1 MARETV
7 LILDKE
13 ENAQWTLKTLLE
25 MENYAVVTVG
35 TADQAMKDFSE
46 FKVSGLITD
55 YWVARGSTLMVLKE
69 LKKKAPE
76 SYAMVLTDRE
86 LTEEEYEEVFSSG
99 ADDCFCK
106 PVPIKRIL
114 LHLRKGLRRRGV
126 LLRLRLLKEKAARAK
141 ALRPVGESRAAEAS
155 SAALPAS
162 V

>member
-13 ENAQWTLKTLLE
+13 ESVQWTLKTLLE
-25 MENYAVVTVG
+25 MERYAVVTVG
-35 TADQAMKDFSE
+35 TAGQAMKDFSE

-55 YWVARGSTLMVLKE
+55 YWVGQGSILTVLKE
-69 LKKKAPE
+69 FKKRAPE

-86 LTEEEYEEVFSSG
+86 LTEEEYEEVFASG

-106 PVPIKRIL
+106 PVSVKRML
-114 LHLRKGLRRRGV
+114 LHLQRGLKRRTV
-126 LLRLRLLKEKAARAK
+126 LLRLLKQKATRAK
-141 ALRPVGESRAAEAS
+141 ALRAAGESRAPKS
-155 SAALPAS
+155 SSTALPAS

>member
-1 MARETV
+1 MTRETV

-25 MENYAVVTVG
+25 MEHYAVVTVG

-55 YWVARGSTLMVLKE
+55 YWVGRGSTLVVLKE

-86 LTEEEYEEVFSSG
+86 LTEEEYEVVFASG

-106 PVPIKRIL
+106 PVSVKRIL

-126 LLRLRLLKEKAARAK
+126 LLRLRLLKEKASRAK
-141 ALRPVGESRAAEAS
+141 VLRPIEESRATEAS